1 MQTPQT
7 PQFFEFYRA
16 GMRTMA
22 EVMQTSLESAER
34 LQRQQL
40 DLLHSAVE
48 DNVKSAR
55 EIGEA
60 KSLDEMLSL
69 QTRYSRAQLERTVD
83 FWNRMWRTAGEN
95 QMSLI
100 GQAQSQLGAAAREGF
115 REMSSQQQQQQQQSK
130 HERKSA

>member
-100 GQAQSQLGAAAREGF
+100 GQAQSQLGAAREGF
-115 REMSSQQQQQQQQSK
+115 REMSSQQQQSK

>member
-7 PQFFEFYRA
+7 PQFFELYRA

-22 EVMQTSLESAER
+22 EVMQTSLEGAER

-55 EIGEA
+55 EIAEA

-69 QTRYSRAQLERTVD
+69 QTRYGRSQLERTVD

-100 GQAQSQLGAAAREGF
+100 GQAQSQLGAAREGI
-115 REMSSQQQQQQQQSK
+115 REMSAQQQQQQQQSK